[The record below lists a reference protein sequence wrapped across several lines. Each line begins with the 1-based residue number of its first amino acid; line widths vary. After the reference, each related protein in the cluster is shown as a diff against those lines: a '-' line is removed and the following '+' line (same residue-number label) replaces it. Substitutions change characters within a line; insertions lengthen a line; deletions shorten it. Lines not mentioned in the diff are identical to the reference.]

1 MEIIHDEMWNKC
13 LGDATKMYRL
23 AEPDDRCRHLANA
36 TWVMKRRYEQHAK
49 KKSERTIMFIDTVS
63 EEPRVQVKNSICT
76 AMTMSGSRCKF
87 KAVCGNYCRK
97 HNVSD
102 KLKSQLL

>member
-1 MEIIHDEMWNKC
+1 MEIIRDEMWNKC

-23 AEPDDRCRHLANA
+23 AEPDDKCRHLANA
-36 TWVMKRRYEQHAK
+36 TWVMKKRYEQHAK
-49 KKSERTIMFIDTVS
+49 KKSERTIMFIDTVP

-76 AMTMSGSRCKF
+76 AMTMSGSRFKF